1 MESVFG
7 YLEIFMYIFLLP
19 FLPMIESFDYYI
31 YNEYREK
38 KKYIPYSFWENVL
51 PTFFSAGYIALVF
64 VWPHYIGD
72 WPAAGASVQFLTT
85 ILQFLLPLQITAAIA
100 RNRHGIGGFRAFT
113 TKMRQLKW
121 ILGDNVQEDTF
132 MYIGKAMKWN
142 FRGGAKPSEV
152 GMGTEKTPQ
161 PNIPDKMLNKLFE
174 NAKEEKD
181 TGKKNAALSV
191 LNEAM
196 AAYSEMKNLS
206 EYKIPTLFISF
217 FYLCMTAYF
226 FLLPHTFIEDEE
238 WTRVFKCCINLYVFL
253 GMFNISVFISHPFR
267 TSTVAFQTVGSIEK
281 AYGKE
286 MKLYPVV
293 TKNRVPSLQLNFK
306 LKV

>member
-1 MESVFG
+1 MESVVG

-19 FLPMIESFDYYI
+19 FLPMIESFDYFI
-31 YNEYREK
+31 YNKYRK
-38 KKYIPYSFWENVL
+38 KEKYIPYSFWENVL
-51 PTFFSAGYIALVF
+51 PTFFSTGYIALVF

-121 ILGDNVQEDTF
+121 ILGEKVEETTF
-132 MYIGKAMKWN
+132 KYIGRAMKWN

-152 GMGTEKTPQ
+152 GLKGNDPE
-161 PNIPDKMLNKLFE
+161 PNVPDKMLEKLFVE
-174 NAKEEKD
+174 AEKVTD

-286 MKLYPVV
+286 MKLYPAG
-293 TKNRVPSLQLNFK
+293 TENKLSLQLNFK

>member
-1 MESVFG
+1 MQGG
-7 YLEIFMYIFLLP
+7 YLEIFLYILFLPLLP
-19 FLPMIESFDYYI
+19 IIESYNYI
-31 YNEYREK
+31 RRKE
-38 KKYIPYSFWENVL
+38 KYIPYSFWENAV
-51 PTFFSAGYIALVF
+51 PTFFSIGYIALVL
-64 VWPHYIGD
+64 VWPHYIDD
-72 WPAAGASVQFLTT
+72 WPAAKTSIDFLTT

-100 RNRHGIGGFRAFT
+100 RNRTGVGGFRAFT

-121 ILGDNVQEDTF
+121 ILGENVQQNTF
-132 MYIGKAMKWN
+132 MYIGRAMKWN

-152 GMGTEKTPQ
+152 GLGTDDTPRS
-161 PNIPDKMLNKLFE
+161 NIPDKMLKKLFDE
-174 NAKEEKD
+174 AEKVTD

-206 EYKIPTLFISF
+206 EYKIPTLFICF

-226 FLLPHTFIEDEE
+226 FLLPHAFIEDEE
-238 WTRVFKCCINLYVFL
+238 WTRVFKCIINLYVFL

-267 TSTVAFQTVGSIEK
+267 TSTVAFQTVGGIEK
-281 AYGKE
+281 AYGEE
-286 MKLYPVV
+286 MKLPVDD
-293 TKNRVPSLQLNFK
+293 KALQRQSLPLNFK

>member
-1 MESVFG
+1 
-7 YLEIFMYIFLLP
+7 
-19 FLPMIESFDYYI
+19 
-31 YNEYREK
+31 
-38 KKYIPYSFWENVL
+38 
-51 PTFFSAGYIALVF
+51 
-64 VWPHYIGD
+64 
-72 WPAAGASVQFLTT
+72 
-85 ILQFLLPLQITAAIA
+85 
-100 RNRHGIGGFRAFT
+100 
-113 TKMRQLKW
+113 MRQLKW
-121 ILGDNVQEDTF
+121 ILGDNVQEETF
-132 MYIGKAMKWN
+132 KYIGKAMKWN

-152 GMGTEKTPQ
+152 NLEADYTYPNKPQ
-161 PNIPDKMLNKLFE
+161 KNVPDKMLKKLFVE
-174 NAKEEKD
+174 AEKVTD
-181 TGKKNAALSV
+181 TGEKNAALSV

-286 MKLYPVV
+286 MKLY
-293 TKNRVPSLQLNFK
+293 TADTTNKSSLPLNFK